1 MKNSAIYFNGKN
13 YCDQILQAEER
24 KSKRMFSIS
33 SPNSLPKTNQIYSAN
48 IAIARSKHIPKTK
61 HMKTRDQSRPAK
73 SKHKTKPRHQSVP
86 PPKQRPKIMQSYSD
100 TIIIS
105 NSKYLRKSLGKKIK
119 LLNEIYLGTV
129 VIKIVSENNYD
140 LICKVD
146 SMNANDFQKVVK
158 LIKTYWKTCY
168 QTLYLDNETICHISQ
183 IKAEILKRYADDV
196 HIHFKSSEIG
206 LSGFDETLLNHTIN
220 QIKKCISRTVFTQ
233 V

>member
-105 NSKYLRKSLGKKIK
+105 NSKYLRKS
-119 LLNEIYLGTV
+119 
-129 VIKIVSENNYD
+129 SD
-140 LICKVD
+140 LVLQLPQ
-146 SMNANDFQKVVK
+146 F
-158 LIKTYWKTCY
+158 
-168 QTLYLDNETICHISQ
+168 
-183 IKAEILKRYADDV
+183 
-196 HIHFKSSEIG
+196 
-206 LSGFDETLLNHTIN
+206 NHAF
-220 QIKKCISRTVFTQ
+220 RVFTDACNYGICASLETANRLR
-233 V
+233 